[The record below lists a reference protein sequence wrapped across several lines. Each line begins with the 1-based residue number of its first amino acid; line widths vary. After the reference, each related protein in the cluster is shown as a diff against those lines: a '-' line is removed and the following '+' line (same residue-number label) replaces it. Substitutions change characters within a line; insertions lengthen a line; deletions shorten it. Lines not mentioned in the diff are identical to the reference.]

1 MKKFLVIIGG
11 LVGIIILAMIL
22 IPIIFKDDIKK
33 AIDNAI
39 AENVKANVF
48 YDPDGINLT
57 LFSNFPNFTFGMKN
71 FGVSGLDQFKSD
83 TLVSVESFEVVI
95 DLMSA
100 ISGDQITISS
110 ITLDEPKIL
119 VKVLKDGSANYDIAV
134 ESDAA
139 PEEVTEETREATTFN
154 IGINKW
160 EIVNGSLDYIDES
173 LAFTTSLNG
182 LNHVGSGDFDLVVFD
197 MITKT
202 TVDDFDLGFEGV
214 EYMSNKQL
222 DIDLIMSMDLD
233 NAKYTFKE
241 NTVKVNDFGFG
252 FDGFVAMP
260 TEDIDVDITYSGKEI
275 SLKSIL
281 SLIPGDYQSYLEGVT
296 AGGEINFDGFVKGK
310 VTETLLPTV
319 NTKLG
324 IKGGSIRYAE
334 YPIPMDQI
342 NVDTELN
349 IPGENMD
356 NMSFEMSKFHMLVDG
371 EEVSSTMSFKNLA
384 NYTWAFSLL
393 GNLDLEK
400 ILKIVPIEGTELKG
414 KIKADFKTS
423 GNMALVD
430 AERYDQLPAS
440 GGMTISDVYFTSPD
454 LPQGFGISSSKMSFD
469 PKNITLANF
478 DGTLGKSDI
487 HLDGKLQ
494 NYIGFALDSL
504 EVLTGQLNFSSN
516 SFDLSEWMV
525 EEETVETETG
535 EDSLALE
542 VVRIPINIDFVMNA
556 SMKKILYDNM
566 NIENLK
572 GNIVVKDGAA
582 RMEGVDFEML
592 KGKFTMSGSYV
603 TANVENP
610 EFDFNFGI
618 KGLSIP
624 ASFEAFNTVQKL
636 APVAKN
642 MTGNF
647 STDFKIGGALGPDM
661 MPLYDKMFG
670 SGLIKI
676 ADAAL
681 SGSKITSAISSVTK
695 LKSGAAA
702 GGSDGVKLKDVIMD
716 AEIKEGRL
724 HVKPFDVNIG
734 GYKTTVSGS
743 NGILGD
749 LDYNL
754 KMDVPTGAAGDALNS
769 ALSSFTGG
777 KSVVGQ
783 NIKLNL
789 GMGGTYD
796 DPKVK
801 LLGTGAGGDG
811 DGDGA
816 GGAAKAAAKAALDEQ
831 KAKAQAELDK
841 KKAEVQAEVNKKKA
855 EAEAKAKAEI
865 AKKKAEVEAK
875 AKAEAE
881 KIKKKA
887 ADKAKDALKKLF

>member
-11 LVGIIILAMIL
+11 LVGIIILAMVL

-33 AIDNAI
+33 AVDDAI
-39 AENVKANVF
+39 SENVKANVF

-57 LFSNFPNFTFGMKN
+57 LFSNFPDFTFGMEN

-83 TLVSVESFEVVI
+83 TLVSVGSFEVVI

-100 ISGDQITISS
+100 MSGDQITISS

-134 ESDAA
+134 ESDEM
-139 PEEVTEETREATTFN
+139 PETTEDTGEASTFN

-173 LAFTTSLNG
+173 LAFTTSING
-182 LNHVGSGDFDLVVFD
+182 LNHIGSGDFDLVVFD

-252 FDGFVAMP
+252 FDGYVAMP
-260 TEDIDVDITYSGKEI
+260 TEDIDIDITYSGKEI

-296 AGGEINFDGFVKGK
+296 AGGEVNFDGFVKGK

-342 NVDTELN
+342 NVATELN
-349 IPGENMD
+349 IPGDNMD
-356 NMSFEMSKFHMLVDG
+356 NMSFDMTKFHMLVDG

-400 ILKIVPIEGTELKG
+400 ILKIVPIEDTELKG

-430 AERYDQLPAS
+430 AEKYDQLPAS
-440 GGMTISDVYFTSPD
+440 GGMTISNFYFASSD
-454 LPQGFGISSSKMSFD
+454 LPQGFGISSSNMSFN
-469 PKNITLANF
+469 PKDITLANF
-478 DGTLGKSDI
+478 DGTIGKSDI

-516 SFDLSEWMV
+516 SFDLNEWMV

-542 VVRIPINIDFVMNA
+542 VVRIPVNIDFVMNA
-556 SMKKILYDNM
+556 SMKKILYDNL

-572 GNIVVKDGAA
+572 GNILVKDGAA

-592 KGKFTMSGSYV
+592 KGKFRMSGSYV

-642 MTGNF
+642 MAGNF

-670 SGLIKI
+670 SGLIEI

-681 SGSKITSAISSVTK
+681 NGSKITSAISSVTK

-702 GGSDGVKLKDVIMD
+702 GGGDGVKLKDVIMD
-716 AEIKEGRL
+716 AEIKDGRL
-724 HVKPFDVNIG
+724 HVKPFDVSFG

-754 KMDVPTGAAGDALNS
+754 KMDVPAGAAGDALNS

-777 KSVVGQ
+777 KSVVGK

-801 LLGTGAGGDG
+801 LLGTGA
-811 DGDGA
+811 GDGA

-841 KKAEVQAEVNKKKA
+841 KKAEAQAEVDKKKA
-855 EAEAKAKAEI
+855 AVEAEL
-865 AKKKAEVEAK
+865 AKKKAEAK

-881 KIKKKA
+881 AEKVKKKA

>member
-33 AIDNAI
+33 AVDDAI

-57 LFSNFPNFTFGMKN
+57 LFSNFPDFTFGMEN

-83 TLVSVESFEVVI
+83 TLVSVGSFEVVI

-134 ESDAA
+134 ESEEV
-139 PEEVTEETREATTFN
+139 PEQVTEETGDASAFN

-160 EIVNGSLDYIDES
+160 EIINGSLDYIDES
-173 LAFTTSLNG
+173 MAFTTSLKG

-241 NTVKVNDFGFG
+241 NIVKVNDFGFG
-252 FDGFVAMP
+252 FDGYVAMP
-260 TEDIDVDITYSGKEI
+260 TEDIDIDITYSGKEI

-342 NVDTELN
+342 NVATELN

-430 AERYDQLPAS
+430 AEKYDQLPTS
-440 GGMTISDVYFTSPD
+440 GGMAISDFYFTSPD

-469 PKNITLANF
+469 PKNITLTNF
-478 DGTLGKSDI
+478 DGTIGKSDI

-504 EVLTGQLNFSSN
+504 EVITGQLNFSSN
-516 SFDLSEWMV
+516 SFDLNEWMV

-542 VVRIPINIDFVMNA
+542 VVRIPVNIDFVMNA
-556 SMKKILYDNM
+556 SMKKILYDNLT
-566 NIENLK
+566 IENLK
-572 GNIVVKDGAA
+572 GNIIVKDGAA
-582 RMEGVDFEML
+582 RMDGVNFEML
-592 KGKFTMSGSYV
+592 KGQFTMNGSYV

-618 KGLSIP
+618 KSLSIP

-636 APVAKN
+636 APVTKN
-642 MTGNF
+642 MAGNF

-681 SGSKITSAISSVTK
+681 NGSKITSAISSVTK
-695 LKSGAAA
+695 LKSSAAA

-716 AEIKEGRL
+716 AEIKDGRL

-754 KMDVPTGAAGDALNS
+754 KMDVPAGAAGDALNS

-801 LLGTGAGGDG
+801 LLGTGAGDG
-811 DGDGA
+811 GA

-831 KAKAQAELDK
+831 KAKAQAEVDK
-841 KKAEVQAEVNKKKA
+841 KKAEAQAEIDKKKAEAEAEIAKKKA
-855 EAEAKAKAEI
+855 EAEAKAKAE
-865 AKKKAEVEAK
+865 KA
-875 AKAEAE
+875 
-881 KIKKKA
+881 KKKA

>member
-11 LVGIIILAMIL
+11 IVGIIILAMIL

-33 AIDNAI
+33 AVDDAI

-57 LFSNFPNFTFGMKN
+57 LFSNFPDFTFGMEN

-83 TLVSVESFEVVI
+83 TLVSVGSFEVVI

-134 ESDAA
+134 ESEEV
-139 PEEVTEETREATTFN
+139 PEQVTEETGDASAFN

-160 EIVNGSLDYIDES
+160 EIINGSLDYIDES
-173 LAFTTSLNG
+173 MAFTTSLKG
-182 LNHVGSGDFDLVVFD
+182 LNHIGSGDFDLVVFD

-214 EYMSNKQL
+214 EYMSNKLL

-241 NTVKVNDFGFG
+241 NIVKVNDFGFG
-252 FDGFVAMP
+252 FDGYVAMP
-260 TEDIDVDITYSGKEI
+260 TEDIDIDITYSGKEI

-342 NVDTELN
+342 NVATELN

-430 AERYDQLPAS
+430 AEKYDQLPTS
-440 GGMTISDVYFTSPD
+440 GGMTISDFYFTSPD

-469 PKNITLANF
+469 PKNITLTNF
-478 DGTLGKSDI
+478 DGTIGKSDI

-504 EVLTGQLNFSSN
+504 EVITGQLNFSSN
-516 SFDLSEWMV
+516 SFDLNEWMV

-542 VVRIPINIDFVMNA
+542 VVRIPVNIDFVMNA
-556 SMKKILYDNM
+556 SMKKILYDNL

-572 GNIVVKDGAA
+572 GNIIVKDGAA
-582 RMEGVDFEML
+582 RMEGVNFEML
-592 KGKFTMSGSYV
+592 KGQFTMNGSYV

-618 KGLSIP
+618 KSLSIP

-642 MTGNF
+642 MAGNF

-681 SGSKITSAISSVTK
+681 NGSKITSAISSVTK
-695 LKSGAAA
+695 LKSSAAA

-716 AEIKEGRL
+716 AEIKDGRL

-754 KMDVPTGAAGDALNS
+754 KMDVPAGAAGDALNS

-801 LLGTGAGGDG
+801 LLGTGAGDG
-811 DGDGA
+811 GA
-816 GGAAKAAAKAALDEQ
+816 SGAAKAAAKAALDEQ
-831 KAKAQAELDK
+831 KAKAQAEVDK
-841 KKAEVQAEVNKKKA
+841 KKAEAQAEIDKKKAEAEAEIAKKKA
-855 EAEAKAKAEI
+855 EAEAKAKAE
-865 AKKKAEVEAK
+865 
-875 AKAEAE
+875 AE
-881 KIKKKA
+881 KAKKKA

>member
-33 AIDNAI
+33 AVDDAI

-57 LFSNFPNFTFGMKN
+57 LFSNFPDFTFGMEN

-83 TLVSVESFEVVI
+83 TLVSVGSFEVVI

-134 ESDAA
+134 ESEEV
-139 PEEVTEETREATTFN
+139 PEQVTEETGDASAFN

-160 EIVNGSLDYIDES
+160 EIINGSLDYIDES
-173 LAFTTSLNG
+173 MAFTTSLKG

-241 NTVKVNDFGFG
+241 NIVKVNDFGFG
-252 FDGFVAMP
+252 FDGYVAMP
-260 TEDIDVDITYSGKEI
+260 TEDIDIDITYSGKEI

-342 NVDTELN
+342 NVATELN

-430 AERYDQLPAS
+430 AEKYDQLPTS
-440 GGMTISDVYFTSPD
+440 GGMAISDFYFTSPD

-469 PKNITLANF
+469 PKNITLTNF
-478 DGTLGKSDI
+478 DGTIGKSDI

-504 EVLTGQLNFSSN
+504 EVITGQLNFSSN
-516 SFDLSEWMV
+516 SFDLNEWMV

-542 VVRIPINIDFVMNA
+542 VVRIPVNIDFVMNA
-556 SMKKILYDNM
+556 SMKKILYDNLT
-566 NIENLK
+566 IENLK
-572 GNIVVKDGAA
+572 GNIIVKDGAA
-582 RMEGVDFEML
+582 RMDGVNFEML
-592 KGKFTMSGSYV
+592 KGQFTMNGSYV

-618 KGLSIP
+618 KSLSIP

-642 MTGNF
+642 MAGNF

-681 SGSKITSAISSVTK
+681 NGSKITSAISSVTK
-695 LKSGAAA
+695 LKSSAAA

-716 AEIKEGRL
+716 AEIKDGRL

-754 KMDVPTGAAGDALNS
+754 KMDVPAGAAGDALNS

-801 LLGTGAGGDG
+801 LLGTGAGDG
-811 DGDGA
+811 GA

-831 KAKAQAELDK
+831 KAKAQAEVDK
-841 KKAEVQAEVNKKKA
+841 KKAEAQAEIDKKKAEAEAEIAKKKA
-855 EAEAKAKAEI
+855 EAEAKAKAE
-865 AKKKAEVEAK
+865 
-875 AKAEAE
+875 AE
-881 KIKKKA
+881 KAKKKA

>member
-1 MKKFLVIIGG
+1 MKKFLIIIGG
-11 LVGIIILAMIL
+11 LIGVIILAMIL
-22 IPIIFKDDIKK
+22 VPIIFKDDIKK
-33 AIDNAI
+33 AVDDAI
-39 AENVKANVF
+39 TENVKANVF
-48 YDPDGINLT
+48 YDPNGINLT
-57 LFSNFPNFTFGMKN
+57 LFKNFPNFTFGMEN

-83 TLVSVESFEVVI
+83 TLVSVGSFEIVI

-100 ISGDQITISS
+100 ISGDQITINS

-134 ESDAA
+134 ESESAA
-139 PEEVTEETREATTFN
+139 VEDVADSGESSSFN

-160 EIVNGSLDYIDES
+160 EIKNGSLDYIDES
-173 LAFTTSLNG
+173 LAFTTSIKG
-182 LNHVGSGDFDLVVFD
+182 LNHVGSGDFDLVIFD
-197 MITKT
+197 MLTKT
-202 TVDDFDLGFEGV
+202 TVDNFSLGFEAV
-214 EYMSNKQL
+214 EYISNKQL
-222 DIDLIMSMDLD
+222 DIDLIMSIDLN

-241 NTVKVNDFGFG
+241 NTVKMNDFGFC

-260 TEDIDVDITYSGKEI
+260 TDDIDIDITYSGKDI

-324 IKGGSIRYAE
+324 IKNGSIRYAQ

-342 NVDTELN
+342 NVSTELN
-349 IPGENMD
+349 IPGDNMD

-400 ILKIVPIEGTELKG
+400 ILKIVPIEDTELKG

-430 AERYDQLPAS
+430 AEKYDQLPAS
-440 GGMTISDVYFTSPD
+440 GGMSISDFYFASPD

-478 DGTLGKSDI
+478 DGTIGKSDI
-487 HLDGKLQ
+487 HLDGMLQ

-516 SFDLSEWMV
+516 SFDLNEWMV

-535 EDSLALE
+535 EDSLVLE
-542 VVRIPINIDFVMNA
+542 VVRIPVNIDFVMNA

-572 GNIVVKDGAA
+572 GNIVIRYGAA
-582 RMEGVDFEML
+582 RMEGVDFDML

-624 ASFEAFNTVQKL
+624 ASFEAFNTIQTM
-636 APVAKN
+636 APVAK
-642 MTGNF
+642 T
-647 STDFKIGGALGPDM
+647 
-661 MPLYDKMFG
+661 
-670 SGLIKI
+670 
-676 ADAAL
+676 
-681 SGSKITSAISSVTK
+681 
-695 LKSGAAA
+695 
-702 GGSDGVKLKDVIMD
+702 
-716 AEIKEGRL
+716 
-724 HVKPFDVNIG
+724 
-734 GYKTTVSGS
+734 
-743 NGILGD
+743 
-749 LDYNL
+749 
-754 KMDVPTGAAGDALNS
+754 
-769 ALSSFTGG
+769 
-777 KSVVGQ
+777 
-783 NIKLNL
+783 
-789 GMGGTYD
+789 
-796 DPKVK
+796 
-801 LLGTGAGGDG
+801 
-811 DGDGA
+811 
-816 GGAAKAAAKAALDEQ
+816 
-831 KAKAQAELDK
+831 
-841 KKAEVQAEVNKKKA
+841 
-855 EAEAKAKAEI
+855 
-865 AKKKAEVEAK
+865 
-875 AKAEAE
+875 
-881 KIKKKA
+881 
-887 ADKAKDALKKLF
+887 

>member
-33 AIDNAI
+33 AVDDAI

-57 LFSNFPNFTFGMKN
+57 LFSNFPDFTFGMEN

-83 TLVSVESFEVVI
+83 TLVSVGSFEVVI

-134 ESDAA
+134 ES
-139 PEEVTEETREATTFN
+139 EEVPEQATEETGDASAFN

-160 EIVNGSLDYIDES
+160 DIINGSLDYIDES
-173 LAFTTSLNG
+173 MAFTTSLKG

-241 NTVKVNDFGFG
+241 NIVKVNDFGFG
-252 FDGFVAMP
+252 FDGYVAMP
-260 TEDIDVDITYSGKEI
+260 TEDIDIDITYSGKEI

-342 NVDTELN
+342 NVATELN

-430 AERYDQLPAS
+430 AEKYDQLPTS
-440 GGMTISDVYFTSPD
+440 GGMAISDFYFTSPD

-469 PKNITLANF
+469 PKNITLTNF
-478 DGTLGKSDI
+478 DGTIGKSDI

-504 EVLTGQLNFSSN
+504 EVITGQLNFSSN
-516 SFDLSEWMV
+516 SFDLNEWMV

-542 VVRIPINIDFVMNA
+542 VVRIPVNIDFVMNA
-556 SMKKILYDNM
+556 SMKKILYDNLT
-566 NIENLK
+566 IENLK
-572 GNIVVKDGAA
+572 GNIIVKDGAA
-582 RMEGVDFEML
+582 RMDGVNFEML
-592 KGKFTMSGSYV
+592 KGQFTMNGSYV

-618 KGLSIP
+618 KSLSIP

-636 APVAKN
+636 APVTKN
-642 MTGNF
+642 MAGNF

-681 SGSKITSAISSVTK
+681 NGSKITSAISSVTK
-695 LKSGAAA
+695 LKSSAAA

-716 AEIKEGRL
+716 AEIKDGRL

-754 KMDVPTGAAGDALNS
+754 KMDVPAGAAGDALNS

-801 LLGTGAGGDG
+801 LLGTGAGDG
-811 DGDGA
+811 GA

-831 KAKAQAELDK
+831 KAKAQAEVDK
-841 KKAEVQAEVNKKKA
+841 KKAEAQAEIDKKKAEAEAEIAKKKA
-855 EAEAKAKAEI
+855 EAEAKAKAE
-865 AKKKAEVEAK
+865 KA
-875 AKAEAE
+875 
-881 KIKKKA
+881 KKKA

>member
-11 LVGIIILAMIL
+11 LIGIIILAMIL

-33 AIDNAI
+33 AVDDAI

-48 YDPDGINLT
+48 YNPDGINLT
-57 LFSNFPNFTFGMKN
+57 LFSNFPNFTFGMED
-71 FGVSGLDQFKSD
+71 FGVSGLDKFKSD
-83 TLVSVESFEVVI
+83 TLVSVGSFEVVI

-100 ISGDQITISS
+100 ISGDQITINS

-134 ESDAA
+134 ES
-139 PEEVTEETREATTFN
+139 EEVTAEVEETGGASSFN

-173 LAFTTSLNG
+173 MAFTTSING
-182 LNHVGSGDFDLVVFD
+182 LNHIGSGDFDLVVFD

-252 FDGFVAMP
+252 FDGYVAMP
-260 TEDIDVDITYSGKEI
+260 TEDIDIDITYSGKEI

-334 YPIPMDQI
+334 YPVPMDQI
-342 NVDTELN
+342 NVNTELN

-356 NMSFEMSKFHMLVDG
+356 DMSFEMSKFHMLVDG

-400 ILKIVPIEGTELKG
+400 ILKIVPIEDTELKG

-430 AERYDQLPAS
+430 AEKYDQLPAS
-440 GGMTISDVYFTSPD
+440 GGMTISDFYFASPD
-454 LPQGFGISSSKMSFD
+454 LPQGFGISSSKMTFD
-469 PKNITLANF
+469 PKNISLANF
-478 DGTLGKSDI
+478 DGTIGKSDI
-487 HLDGKLQ
+487 HLDGKIQ

-516 SFDLSEWMV
+516 SFDLNEWMV

-542 VVRIPINIDFVMNA
+542 VVRIPVNIDFVMNA
-556 SMKKILYDNM
+556 SMKKILYDNL

-572 GNIVVKDGAA
+572 GNIVIKDGAA

-592 KGKFTMSGSYV
+592 KGKFEMSGSYV

-642 MTGNF
+642 MAGNF
-647 STDFKIGGALGPDM
+647 STDFKIGGALGPDL
-661 MPLYDKMFG
+661 MPIYDKMFG

-681 SGSKITSAISSVTK
+681 NGSKITSAISSVTK

-716 AEIKEGRL
+716 AEIKDGRL
-724 HVKPFDVNIG
+724 HVKPFDVSFG

-754 KMDVPTGAAGDALNS
+754 KMDVPAGAAGDALNS

-783 NIKLNL
+783 NIRLNL

-801 LLGTGAGGDG
+801 LLGTGAGDG
-811 DGDGA
+811 GGA

-831 KAKAQAELDK
+831 KAKAQAEVDK
-841 KKAEVQAEVNKKKA
+841 KKAEAKAEVNKKKA
-855 EAEAKAKAEI
+855 EAEAEI
-865 AKKKAEVEAK
+865 AKRKAEAEAK

-881 KIKKKA
+881 KVKKKA